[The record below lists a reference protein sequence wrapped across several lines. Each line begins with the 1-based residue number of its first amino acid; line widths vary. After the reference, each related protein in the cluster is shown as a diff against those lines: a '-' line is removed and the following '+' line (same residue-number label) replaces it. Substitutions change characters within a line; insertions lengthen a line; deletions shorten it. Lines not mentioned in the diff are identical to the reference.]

1 MAARK
6 FGTVNADALA
16 KVRGARAL
24 EKERRRQRSAPPPTD
39 ETHDAEV
46 LSVQLKTLIAH
57 IRHYAI
63 GSKVDP
69 DTLTRGLALLCLQQK
84 EPNPV
89 VALEKHFDVL
99 LGRAYTNAAKGKG

>member
-1 MAARK
+1 MARV
-6 FGTVNADALA
+6 G
-16 KVRGARAL
+16 GGGAL
-24 EKERRRQRSAPPPTD
+24 EKERRKRPAPLPPTD
-39 ETHDAEV
+39 EAHDAEV